1 MPEESDWF
9 ARYKFLSPLG
19 QGGMGTVYLAED
31 RTNNNSS
38 CVIKQ
43 LLNKYTDEA
52 ERVEAVR
59 LFKREVA
66 ILRQLR
72 HPGVVRVFDDHTT
85 PDHKYFLVMDY
96 VPGKNLDAV
105 IADVGVLDSETV
117 VRIAI
122 QCCDVLIYLH
132 GEDII
137 YRDVKPSNLMLRPD
151 GRVVFIDF
159 GIARNFLPKEVAT
172 RVVTAGYSPPE
183 QYFGKPEKRSDIYA
197 LGATLSHLLT
207 GHRPKPLQ
215 VCSPRS
221 INPEILEPLD
231 EMIKKMTAHSV
242 EERPHSA
249 EQVKYQLFKIYKSIH
264 PSWEMPELPP
274 GVDWDDEDEARLHAE
289 IRYAPDKVKD
299 RKPVASGAFK
309 VAPQSMQKIN
319 PHLSREERRAV
330 ASGAYAKHSADTR
343 EQSGDTTWFSKV
355 TVQLKKLMQNI
366 GLGG

>member
-9 ARYKFLSPLG
+9 SRYKFLSPLG

-31 RTNNNSS
+31 RSNGNAS

-85 PDHKYFLVMDY
+85 SDHKYFLVMDY
-96 VPGKNLDAV
+96 VPGKNLDVV

-132 GEDII
+132 SEDII

-231 EMIKKMTAHSV
+231 ELIKKMTAHSV

-274 GVDWDDEDEARLHAE
+274 GTAWDEQDEARLHAE
-289 IRYAPDKVKD
+289 LEYAPDKLKE
-299 RKPVASGAFK
+299 RKPAVASGAFK
-309 VAPQSMQKIN
+309 VPPQALQKSN
-319 PHLSREERRAV
+319 PHLSREERRA
-330 ASGAYAKHSADTR
+330 SGIYAKHDAQTR

-355 TVQLKKLMQNI
+355 TVQLKKLMQNM

>member
-1 MPEESDWF
+1 
-9 ARYKFLSPLG
+9 
-19 QGGMGTVYLAED
+19 MGSVYLAED
-31 RTNNNSS
+31 RTNGNAP

-66 ILRQLR
+66 ILRQLK
-72 HPGVVRVFDDHTT
+72 HPGVVKVFDDHTT
-85 PDHKYFLVMDY
+85 ADNRYFLVMDY
-96 VPGKNLDAV
+96 VPGKNLDMV
-105 IADVGVLDSETV
+105 VTDNQFLDSKTV
-117 VRIAI
+117 VSIAI
-122 QCCDVLIYLH
+122 QCCDVLVYLH

-137 YRDVKPSNLMLRPD
+137 YRDLKPSNLMLRPD
-151 GRVVFIDF
+151 GRVVFVDF

-221 INPEILEPLD
+221 VNENVDEALD
-231 EMIKKMTAHSV
+231 DLIKKMTAHNV
-242 EERPHSA
+242 EDRPHSA
-249 EQVKYQLFKIYKSIH
+249 EQLQYLFYKIYKKID
-264 PSWEMPELPP
+264 PTFNMPELPP
-274 GVDWDDEDEARLHAE
+274 GVKWDDEDEARLHAE

-299 RKPVASGAFK
+299 RGGSDKTRDRSISSTAGIKAVQPT
-309 VAPQSMQKIN
+309 PQQLPKIS
-319 PHLSREERRAV
+319 PHQSREERRLAQQTGSMKAV
-330 ASGAYAKHSADTR
+330 DGSAR
-343 EQSGDTTWFSKV
+343 QQSGDTTWLMRMGELWGDM
-355 TVQLKKLMQNI
+355 TVQLKKM
-366 GLGG
+366 LGKRA